1 MIVIMSDFLFFTSF
15 PSPPS
20 FLSKGSI
27 ANKNKFEEPLSKC
40 KNLKTLNLSL

>member
-15 PSPPS
+15 PSLPS

-27 ANKNKFEEPLSKC
+27 ANENKFEEPPSKSQ
-40 KNLKTLNLSL
+40 KL